1 MSNNYEVLRKLIKKL
16 DTAISA
22 MEAAE
27 LLATAI
33 NDAEGDE
40 KRQEVLAGT
49 STVILREALE
59 TTSKVT
65 EDLHNYIYQ

>member
-1 MSNNYEVLRKLIKKL
+1 MSHDYNVLRKLIKKL